1 MRKYHLS
8 TGILR
13 VLMILV
19 TIFMLYPFVW
29 NLISSFKSSTEFL
42 GNPFSFPQTLEWG
55 NYVRALE
62 KSKIVANFKNT
73 LYIELL
79 TCCFFVLLVVP
90 TSYTLA
96 RFRFFSSHLQ
106 SSFYMSLIFIQ
117 AQCIMIPLFLQMNQL
132 HWLNQLTPLALLYAV
147 MSCPFAIFL
156 LSGYMKG
163 IPKDFE
169 EAAKIDGCGYFRIL
183 RSVIIPIVKPGIAT
197 VVMLTAMNTW
207 NEYPVALVLLTD
219 ETKQTI
225 SVGVAAM
232 YEVQRYSTDWGAL
245 FAALVLVLI
254 PTVAIYLFGQK
265 YLIAGANLGGVKE

>member
-1 MRKYHLS
+1 
-8 TGILR
+8 
-13 VLMILV
+13 MIMV
-19 TIFMLYPFVW
+19 TIFMLYPFIW
-29 NLISSFKSSTEFL
+29 NIISSFKSSAEFL
-42 GNPFSFPQTLEWG
+42 GNPFSLPETLEWS
-55 NYVRALE
+55 NYARALE
-62 KSKIVANFKNT
+62 KSKIIANFKNT
-73 LYIELL
+73 VYIEIL
-79 TCCFFVLLVVP
+79 TCFFFVLLVVP

-96 RFRFFSSHLQ
+96 RFKFFSSRLQ
-106 SSFYMSLIFIQ
+106 NSFYMSLIFIQ

-132 HWLNQLTPLALLYAV
+132 NWLNKLTPLALLYAV

-169 EAAKIDGCGYFRIL
+169 EAAKIDGCGNFRIL
-183 RSVIIPIVKPGIAT
+183 RSVIIPMVKPGIAT

-207 NEYPVALVLLTD
+207 NEYPVALVMLTD
-219 ETKQTI
+219 ENKLTI

-245 FAALVLVLI
+245 FAALVLVLL
-254 PTVAIYLFGQK
+254 PTVAIYIFGQK

>member
-8 TGILR
+8 SGILR
-13 VLMILV
+13 VLMIMV
-19 TIFMLYPFVW
+19 TIFMLYPFIW
-29 NLISSFKSSTEFL
+29 NIISSFKSSAEFL
-42 GNPFSFPQTLEWG
+42 GNPFSLPETLEWS
-55 NYVRALE
+55 NYARALE
-62 KSKIVANFKNT
+62 KSKIIANFKNT
-73 LYIELL
+73 VYIEIL
-79 TCCFFVLLVVP
+79 TCFFFVLLVVP

-96 RFRFFSSHLQ
+96 RFKFFSSRLQ
-106 SSFYMSLIFIQ
+106 NSFYMSLIFIQ

-132 HWLNQLTPLALLYAV
+132 NWLNKLTPLALLYAV

-169 EAAKIDGCGYFRIL
+169 EAAKIDGCGNFRIL
-183 RSVIIPIVKPGIAT
+183 RSVIIPMVKPGIAT

-207 NEYPVALVLLTD
+207 NEYPVALVMLTD
-219 ETKQTI
+219 ENKLTI

-245 FAALVLVLI
+245 FAALVLVLL
-254 PTVAIYLFGQK
+254 PTVAIYIFGQK